1 MTRDTKHLL
10 SRAEYNWTNP
20 KTGKRRAAVC
30 SDAPPRNHLGLTNS
44 FERTTAAIRKG
55 KMKAPWPGCVFLDPD
70 APGGWTG
77 APEFQRLLPESG
89 DFRAIVSELCAFVL
103 DRFSRRL
110 AEAGGV
116 PTGAELLLHGRPYAY
131 EDVVRLLDWSANCPA
146 QNIGG
151 YKFDEE
157 PRTLPIFVNYSKDD
171 DAIQYHDRFLSD
183 DSILTLSKS
192 DRRIDSPD
200 ALRMTKSVRDGCGD
214 VRALLF
220 VRRDRTDE
228 EAKAFYSLGE
238 MNAEGEPIPV
248 TLTVPDA
255 KRGAMKT
262 VPAFEVRW
270 RLERRVP
277 AELYEYLTTAQ

>member
-1 MTRDTKHLL
+1 MAC
-10 SRAEYNWTNP
+10 S
-20 KTGKRRAAVC
+20 VC

-77 APEFQRLLPESG
+77 VPEFQRLLPESG

-116 PTGAELLLHGRPYAY
+116 PTGAGLLLHGSPYAY

-192 DRRIDSPD
+192 NRRIDSPD

-248 TLTVPDA
+248 TLTAPDA

-270 RLERRVP
+270 RLERRVL